1 MGEAGFQQ
9 IMKSISK
16 LDMAQWIGRVSGVEN
31 GLVQVKG
38 LQAFSGQG
46 DQVEIQLRDGV
57 VMIGEVLRLLE
68 DKMIVLPESSPDGVA
83 LGDRVVLCAG
93 ATIAPNDA
101 WIGRIIDPMGRPLD
115 GRALP
120 VGGLQMSLKAAPI
133 SPAQRTLLGGR
144 LETGMATF
152 NTLLPLAKGQRIG
165 LFAGSGVGKS
175 SLLAK
180 FATGVEADVVVL
192 ALIGERGRELAEF
205 VQNVLGPEG
214 LARTVIVAATADQ
227 SPLLRRR
234 CAWSAMAV
242 AEYFRDQGK
251 HVLLLAD
258 SVTRFAEA
266 HREVAVATGELPT
279 MRGYPPSLS
288 HQLMSLCERA
298 GPGRTTSGAIT
309 AVFSVLVAGSDMD
322 EPVSDILRG
331 VLDGHIV
338 LDRAIAERGR
348 YPAVNLLRS
357 ISRSLPAAADV
368 AENQLIDQVRQ
379 ILNLY
384 EKSEV
389 MIDAGLYEVGRNE
402 ALDRAI
408 AAWPEIDAFLA
419 MTQEQGVRQSFDKLK
434 LILRKAN
441 GSVQGQAARAGYDGM
456 RRLPT
461 PQ

>member
-1 MGEAGFQQ
+1 MGETGFQQ
-9 IMKSISK
+9 VVKSISSIE
-16 LDMAQWIGRVSGVEN
+16 MAQWVGRVSGVEN
-31 GLVQVKG
+31 GLVHVKG
-38 LQAFSGQG
+38 LQAFSRQG
-46 DQVEIQLRDGV
+46 EQVEIQLRNGV
-57 VMIGEVLRLLE
+57 VIVGEVLRLLE
-68 DKMIVLPESSPDGVA
+68 DKMIILPESSPDGIA

-93 ATIAPNDA
+93 ATIAPSDA

-115 GRALP
+115 GRSLP
-120 VGGLQMSLKAAPI
+120 VGGLPMPLKAAPI
-133 SPAQRTLLGGR
+133 PPAQRTLLGAR
-144 LETGMATF
+144 LETGTAVF
-152 NTLLPLAKGQRIG
+152 NTLLPLVKGQRIG

-175 SLLAK
+175 SLIAQ

-205 VQNVLGPEG
+205 VQNVLGAEG

-258 SVTRFAEA
+258 SLTRFAEA

-298 GPGRTTSGAIT
+298 GPGRTISGAIT

-322 EPVSDILRG
+322 EPVADILRG
-331 VLDGHIV
+331 VLDGHTV

-357 ISRSLPAAADV
+357 ISRSLPAAADT

-379 ILNLY
+379 LLNLY
-384 EKSEV
+384 EKSEI
-389 MIDAGLYEVGRNE
+389 MIDAGLYEAGRNE
-402 ALDRAI
+402 ALDLAI
-408 AAWPEIDAFLA
+408 SVWPDIDAFLA
-419 MTQEQGVRQSFDKLK
+419 MTQEQGIRQSFDKLK
-434 LILRKAN
+434 LILRKAK
-441 GSVQGQAARAGYDGM
+441 GSVQGREARAGNNGIH
-456 RRLPT
+456 RLPT
-461 PQ
+461 QQ